1 MKQFFQTGK
10 PILKITAA
18 VLLVLAAASLVGA
31 ATYAWHILS
40 VAPEAGG
47 MQITIG
53 AAKVIQV
60 APDVTA
66 ADGSHAPGTFGDTLD
81 ITKDANYGYLN
92 GLAGLT
98 PVSTADGVHWYL
110 PQYGDAAD
118 GMEEPTAFTEDENLA
133 HANLPAEQAAA
144 AQEGSY
150 YYMDFWVSAPEDFNL
165 RLAAGDSKSAGS
177 YALTL
182 PLPQKSAEGV
192 WTLSYDDAGLAAQKC
207 LRLGFQTGLDSDE
220 GTSFLIYEPNGT
232 DGGGTYKVTTPRSAA
247 GETDDI
253 RGHLTVQQTSQ
264 WKPGSLNNAF
274 ARFVKSADTD
284 LLNMEALAV
293 ARQFYTKALRGQYR
307 PYVTSGQFYQRAADL
322 YENAENAENAPI
334 SGAATDGVILRLKA
348 NEPQRIRLFVWL
360 EGQDA
365 DCINDAQNALL
376 GIHLELAGS
385 DQ

>member
-47 MQITIG
+47 MQITVG

-81 ITKDANYGYLN
+81 ITKDANYDYFN

-118 GMEEPTAFTEDENLA
+118 GMEGPTAFTEDENLA

-182 PLPQKSAEGV
+182 PLPQKSAEGG

-207 LRLGFQTGLDSDE
+207 LRLGFLTGLDSDE
-220 GTSFLIYEPNGT
+220 GTSFLIYEPNST
-232 DGGGTYKVTTPRSAA
+232 DSGTYTVTTPRSAA
-247 GETDDI
+247 GETGDI
-253 RGHLTVQQTSQ
+253 SGHLTVQQTSQ
-264 WKPGSLNNAF
+264 WKQESLNNAF
-274 ARFVKSADTD
+274 AQFAESSDTD

-293 ARQFYTKALRGQYR
+293 ARQFYTKALGGQYR

-322 YENAENAENAPI
+322 YENAENAPI
-334 SGAATDGVILRLKA
+334 SGAAADGVILRLKA

>member
-60 APDVTA
+60 APDVAA
-66 ADGSHAPGTFGDTLD
+66 ADGSHTYGTFGDTLD
-81 ITKDANYGYLN
+81 ITKDANYSYLN
-92 GLAGLT
+92 KLAGLT

-118 GMEEPTAFTEDENLA
+118 GTEGPTAFTEEQNLA
-133 HANLPAEQAAA
+133 HANLPAKQAAA

-192 WTLSYDDAGLAAQKC
+192 WTLDYNAGLAAQKC
-207 LRLGFQTGLDSDE
+207 LRLGFLTGLDSDE
-220 GTSFLIYEPNGT
+220 GISFLIYEPNGT
-232 DGGGTYKVTTPRSAA
+232 DGGTYTVTKPQTAA
-247 GETDDI
+247 GETGDI

-264 WKPGSLNNAF
+264 WKPESLNNAF
-274 ARFVKSADTD
+274 AQFVASADKD
-284 LLNMEALAV
+284 LLNKEALTV

-322 YENAENAENAPI
+322 YKNAASAPT
-334 SGAATDGVILRLKA
+334 SGAAADGVILRLKA

-385 DQ
+385 NQ

>member
-53 AAKVIQV
+53 AAKVIRV
-60 APDVTA
+60 APDVAA

-81 ITKDANYGYLN
+81 ITKDANYAYLN
-92 GLAGLT
+92 KLAGLT

-110 PQYGDAAD
+110 PRYGDAAD
-118 GMEEPTAFTEDENLA
+118 GTEGPTAFTEEKDLA
-133 HANLPAEQAAA
+133 HANVTDETV

-182 PLPQKSAEGV
+182 PLPQKRGESA
-192 WTLSYDDAGLAAQKC
+192 WALDYNAGLAAQKC
-207 LRLGFQTGLDSDE
+207 LRLGFLTGLDGSE

-232 DGGGTYKVTTPRSAA
+232 DGGTYTVTTPQTGAE
-247 GETDDI
+247 ETGDA
-253 RGHLTVQQTSQ
+253 RGHLTVQKTSH
-264 WKPGSLNNAF
+264 WKQETLDDAF
-274 ARFVKSADTD
+274 AQFVKAADAD
-284 LLNMEALAV
+284 LLNKDALAV
-293 ARQFYTKALRGQYR
+293 ARQFYTKALGGQYR
-307 PYVTSGQFYQRAADL
+307 PYVNSGQFYQHAADL
-322 YENAENAENAPI
+322 YENAENAASAPA
-334 SGAATDGVILRLKA
+334 SGASADGVILRLKA
-348 NEPQRIRLFVWL
+348 NQPQRIRLFVWL
-360 EGQDA
+360 EGQDT

>member
-60 APDVTA
+60 APDMA

-81 ITKDANYGYLN
+81 ITKDANYDYLN

-118 GMEEPTAFTEDENLA
+118 GTEGPTAFTEDKELA
-133 HANLPAEQAAA
+133 HANVTDETA

-182 PLPQKSAEGV
+182 PLPQKSGEGV
-192 WTLSYDDAGLAAQKC
+192 WALSYDDAGLAAQKC
-207 LRLGFQTGLDSDE
+207 LRLGFLTGLDGGE
-220 GTSFLIYEPNGT
+220 ESFLIYEPNGT
-232 DGGGTYKVTTPRSAA
+232 DGGGTYKVTTPQSAA

-264 WKPGSLNNAF
+264 WKPESLNNAF
-274 ARFVKSADTD
+274 TQFAESADTD

>member
-47 MQITIG
+47 MQITVG

-81 ITKDANYGYLN
+81 ITKDANYDYLN

-98 PVSTADGVHWYL
+98 PVSTTDGVHWYL

-118 GMEEPTAFTEDENLA
+118 GMEGPTAFTEDQNLA

-207 LRLGFQTGLDSDE
+207 LRLGFLTGLDSDE

-232 DGGGTYKVTTPRSAA
+232 DGGSTYKVTTPQSAA
-247 GETDDI
+247 EETGDI
-253 RGHLTVQQTSQ
+253 SGHLTVQQTSQ
-264 WKPGSLNNAF
+264 WKPESLNKAF
-274 ARFVKSADTD
+274 AQFAASADED
-284 LLNMEALAV
+284 LLNKDALAV
-293 ARQFYTKALRGQYR
+293 ARQFYTKALGGQYR

-322 YENAENAENAPI
+322 YENAENAPI

>member
-60 APDVTA
+60 APDVA
-66 ADGSHAPGTFGDTLD
+66 ADGSHTPGTFGDTLD
-81 ITKDANYGYLN
+81 ITKDANYDYLN

-98 PVSTADGVHWYL
+98 PVSTADGVYWYL

-118 GMEEPTAFTEDENLA
+118 GTEGPTAFTEEKDLA
-133 HANLPAEQAAA
+133 HANVTDETV

-182 PLPQKSAEGV
+182 PLPQKSAEDV
-192 WTLSYDDAGLAAQKC
+192 WTLDYTAGLAAQKC
-207 LRLGFQTGLDSDE
+207 LRLGFLTGLDSDK

-232 DGGGTYKVTTPRSAA
+232 DGGTYTVTTPRTAA
-247 GETDDI
+247 GESDDI
-253 RGHLTVQQTSQ
+253 SDRLTVQKTSQ
-264 WKPGSLNNAF
+264 WKPESLNDAF
-274 ARFVKSADTD
+274 ARFLESADEG
-284 LLNMEALAV
+284 LLNKDALAV
-293 ARQFYTKALRGQYR
+293 ARQFYIKALGGQYR

-322 YENAENAENAPI
+322 YENAENAPI

-348 NEPQRIRLFVWL
+348 NQPQRIRLFVWL

>member
-60 APDVTA
+60 APDVAA

-81 ITKDANYGYLN
+81 ITKDANYDYLN

-118 GMEEPTAFTEDENLA
+118 RTEGPTAFTEEKDLA
-133 HANLPAEQAAA
+133 HANVTDETA

-182 PLPQKSAEGV
+182 PLPQRSGEGV
-192 WTLSYDDAGLAAQKC
+192 WALSYDNAALAAQKC
-207 LRLGFQTGLDSDE
+207 LRLGFLTGLDGGE
-220 GTSFLIYEPNGT
+220 ESFLIYEPNGT
-232 DGGGTYKVTTPRSAA
+232 DGGTYTVTTPQSAA
-247 GETDDI
+247 GETGDVHD
-253 RGHLTVQQTSQ
+253 RLTVQKTSH
-264 WKPGSLNNAF
+264 WKQETLDDAF
-274 ARFVKSADTD
+274 AQFVKAADKDGSD
-284 LLNMEALAV
+284 LLNKDALAV
-293 ARQFYTKALRGQYR
+293 ARQFYTKALGGQYR
-307 PYVTSGQFYQRAADL
+307 PYVTSGQFYQHAADL
-322 YENAENAENAPI
+322 YENAENAPI
-334 SGAATDGVILRLKA
+334 SGAATDGMILRLKA

-365 DCINDAQNALL
+365 DCTNDAQNALL

>member
-47 MQITIG
+47 MQITVG

-66 ADGSHAPGTFGDTLD
+66 AGSHVPGTFGDTLD
-81 ITKDANYGYLN
+81 ITKDANYDYLN

-110 PQYGDAAD
+110 PQYGAAAD
-118 GMEEPTAFTEDENLA
+118 GTEGPTAFTEEQNLA

-182 PLPQKSAEGV
+182 PLPQKSGEGV
-192 WTLSYDDAGLAAQKC
+192 WALDYNAGLAAQKC
-207 LRLGFQTGLDSDE
+207 LRLGFLTGLDSDE

-232 DGGGTYKVTTPRSAA
+232 DGVTYTVTTPQSAVE
-247 GETDDI
+247 ETGDI
-253 RGHLTVQQTSQ
+253 SGHLTVQQTSQ
-264 WKPGSLNNAF
+264 WKPQLLNNAF
-274 ARFVKSADTD
+274 AQFVKSADTD

-293 ARQFYTKALRGQYR
+293 ARQFYTKALGGQYR

-322 YENAENAENAPI
+322 YENAASAPT
-334 SGAATDGVILRLKA
+334 SGAAADGVILRLKA

-385 DQ
+385 NQ

>member
-60 APDVTA
+60 APDVVA
-66 ADGSHAPGTFGDTLD
+66 ADGSHTHGTFGDTLD
-81 ITKDANYGYLN
+81 ITKDANYAYLN

-118 GMEEPTAFTEDENLA
+118 GTEGPTAFTEDKELA
-133 HANLPAEQAAA
+133 HANVTDETA

-182 PLPQKSAEGV
+182 PLPQKSGEGV
-192 WTLSYDDAGLAAQKC
+192 WALDYNAGLAAQKC
-207 LRLGFQTGLDSDE
+207 LRLGFLTGLDGGE
-220 GTSFLIYEPNGT
+220 ESFLIYEPNGT
-232 DGGGTYKVTTPRSAA
+232 DGGTYTVTTPQSAA
-247 GETDDI
+247 GETGDVHD
-253 RGHLTVQQTSQ
+253 RLTVQKTSQ
-264 WKPGSLNNAF
+264 WKSESLNNAF
-274 ARFVKSADTD
+274 AQFVASADED
-284 LLNMEALAV
+284 LLNKDALTV
-293 ARQFYTKALRGQYR
+293 ARQFYTEKLNGLYR

-348 NEPQRIRLFVWL
+348 NQPQRIRLFVWL
-360 EGQDA
+360 EGQDV
-365 DCINDAQNALL
+365 DCTNDAQNALL

>member
-60 APDVTA
+60 APDVAA

-81 ITKDANYGYLN
+81 ITKDANYSYLN
-92 GLAGLT
+92 KLAGLT

-118 GMEEPTAFTEDENLA
+118 GTEGPTAFTEEKDLA
-133 HANLPAEQAAA
+133 HANVTDETV

-192 WTLSYDDAGLAAQKC
+192 WALDYNAGLAAQKC
-207 LRLGFQTGLDSDE
+207 LRLGFLTGLDSDE

-232 DGGGTYKVTTPRSAA
+232 DGGTYTVTTPQSAA
-247 GETDDI
+247 GETGDVHD
-253 RGHLTVQQTSQ
+253 RLTVQKTSQ
-264 WKPGSLNNAF
+264 WKPESLNDAF
-274 ARFVKSADTD
+274 ARFLESADEG
-284 LLNMEALAV
+284 LLNKDALAV
-293 ARQFYTKALRGQYR
+293 ARQFYTEKLNGQYR

-322 YENAENAENAPI
+322 YENAENAPI

-348 NEPQRIRLFVWL
+348 NQPQRIRLFVWL

>member
-60 APDVTA
+60 APDVAA

-81 ITKDANYGYLN
+81 ITKDANYDYLN

-110 PQYGDAAD
+110 PQYGAAAD
-118 GMEEPTAFTEDENLA
+118 GTEGPTAFTEEQNLA
-133 HANLPAEQAAA
+133 HANVTDETV

-182 PLPQKSAEGV
+182 PLPQKSGESA
-192 WTLSYDDAGLAAQKC
+192 WALDYNAGLAAQKC
-207 LRLGFQTGLDSDE
+207 LRLGFLTGLDGSE

-232 DGGGTYKVTTPRSAA
+232 DGGTYTVTIPQSAA
-247 GETDDI
+247 GETGDVRD
-253 RGHLTVQQTSQ
+253 RLTVQKTSH
-264 WKPGSLNNAF
+264 WKPESLNNAF
-274 ARFVKSADTD
+274 EKFVASADAD
-284 LLNMEALAV
+284 LLNKDALAV
-293 ARQFYTKALRGQYR
+293 ARQFYTEKLNGLYR
-307 PYVTSGQFYQRAADL
+307 PYVNSGKFYQRAADL
-322 YENAENAENAPI
+322 YENAENAASAPA
-334 SGAATDGVILRLKA
+334 SGAAADGVILHLKA
-348 NEPQRIRLFVWL
+348 NQPQRIRLFVWL
-360 EGQDA
+360 EGEDA
-365 DCINDAQNALL
+365 DCTNDAQNALL

>member
-60 APDVTA
+60 APDVAA

-81 ITKDANYGYLN
+81 ITKDANYDYLN

-110 PQYGDAAD
+110 PQYGAAAD
-118 GMEEPTAFTEDENLA
+118 GTEGPTAFTEEQNLA
-133 HANLPAEQAAA
+133 HANVTDETV

-182 PLPQKSAEGV
+182 PLPQRSGEGV
-192 WTLSYDDAGLAAQKC
+192 WALSYDNAALAAQKC
-207 LRLGFQTGLDSDE
+207 LRLGFLTGLDSDE

-232 DGGGTYKVTTPRSAA
+232 DGGTYTVTTPQTAA
-247 GETDDI
+247 GKSDDV
-253 RGHLTVQQTSQ
+253 RDRLTVQQTSQ
-264 WKPGSLNNAF
+264 WKPESLNNAF
-274 ARFVKSADTD
+274 AQFVASADED
-284 LLNMEALAV
+284 LLNKDALAV
-293 ARQFYTKALRGQYR
+293 ARQFYTKALGGQYR

-322 YENAENAENAPI
+322 YENAENAPI

-348 NEPQRIRLFVWL
+348 NQPQRIRLFVWL

>member
-40 VAPEAGG
+40 VAPETGG

-60 APDVTA
+60 APDVA
-66 ADGSHAPGTFGDTLD
+66 ADGSHAPGMFGDTLD
-81 ITKDANYGYLN
+81 ITKDANYDYLN

-118 GMEEPTAFTEDENLA
+118 GTEGPTAFTEEQNLA
-133 HANLPAEQAAA
+133 HANVTDETA

-192 WTLSYDDAGLAAQKC
+192 WALDYNAGLAAQKC
-207 LRLGFQTGLDSDE
+207 LRLGFLTGLDGGE
-220 GTSFLIYEPNGT
+220 GSFLIYEPNGT
-232 DGGGTYKVTTPRSAA
+232 DGGTYTVTTPQSAA
-247 GETDDI
+247 GETGDVHD
-253 RGHLTVQQTSQ
+253 RLTVQKTSH
-264 WKPGSLNNAF
+264 WKQETLDDAF
-274 ARFVKSADTD
+274 AQFVKAADKDGSD
-284 LLNMEALAV
+284 LLNKDALAV
-293 ARQFYTKALRGQYR
+293 ARQFYTKALGGQYR
-307 PYVTSGQFYQRAADL
+307 PYVTSGQFYQHAADL
-322 YENAENAENAPI
+322 YENAENAPI
-334 SGAATDGVILRLKA
+334 SGAATDGMILRLKA

-365 DCINDAQNALL
+365 DCTNDAQNALL

>member
-47 MQITIG
+47 MQITVG

-66 ADGSHAPGTFGDTLD
+66 ADGSHTYGTFGDTLD
-81 ITKDANYGYLN
+81 ITKDANYDYLN

-118 GMEEPTAFTEDENLA
+118 GMEGPTAFTEDEDLA
-133 HANLPAEQAAA
+133 HANLPTEQAAA

-182 PLPQKSAEGV
+182 PLPQKSAEGGV
-192 WTLSYDDAGLAAQKC
+192 SLSYDDAGLAAQKC
-207 LRLGFQTGLDSDE
+207 LRLGFLTGLDSDE

-232 DGGGTYKVTTPRSAA
+232 DGGTYTVTTPRSAA
-247 GETDDI
+247 GETGDI

-264 WKPGSLNNAF
+264 WKPESLNNAF
-274 ARFVKSADTD
+274 AQFVASADKD
-284 LLNMEALAV
+284 LLNMEALAL
-293 ARQFYTKALRGQYR
+293 ARQFYTKALGGQYR

-322 YENAENAENAPI
+322 YKNAASAPT
-334 SGAATDGVILRLKA
+334 SGAAADGVILRLKA

>member
-47 MQITIG
+47 MQITVG

-60 APDVTA
+60 APDVA
-66 ADGSHAPGTFGDTLD
+66 ADGSHTHGTFGDTLD
-81 ITKDANYGYLN
+81 ITKDANYDYLN

-110 PQYGDAAD
+110 PQYGAAAD
-118 GMEEPTAFTEDENLA
+118 GTEGPTAFTEEQNLA
-133 HANLPAEQAAA
+133 HANVTDEKV

-182 PLPQKSAEGV
+182 PLPQRSGEGV
-192 WTLSYDDAGLAAQKC
+192 WTLSYDNAALAAQKC
-207 LRLGFQTGLDSDE
+207 LRLGFLTGLDGGE
-220 GTSFLIYEPNGT
+220 ESFLIYEPNGT
-232 DGGGTYKVTTPRSAA
+232 DNGTYTVTRPRTAA
-247 GETDDI
+247 GESDDI
-253 RGHLTVQQTSQ
+253 SDRLTVQKTSQ
-264 WKPGSLNNAF
+264 WRQEPLDRMFAQFVETANKDGS
-274 ARFVKSADTD
+274 D
-284 LLNMEALAV
+284 LLSQDALTV
-293 ARQFYTKALRGQYR
+293 ARQFYTEKLNGLYR
-307 PYVTSGQFYQRAADL
+307 PYVNSGQFYQRAADL
-322 YENAENAENAPI
+322 YESAENAENAPI

-348 NEPQRIRLFVWL
+348 NQPQRIRLFVWL

-365 DCINDAQNALL
+365 DCTNDAQNALL

>member
-60 APDVTA
+60 APDVAA

-81 ITKDANYGYLN
+81 ITKDANYDYLN

-110 PQYGDAAD
+110 PQYGAAAD
-118 GMEEPTAFTEDENLA
+118 GTEGPTAFTEEQNLA

-182 PLPQKSAEGV
+182 PLPQKSGEGV
-192 WTLSYDDAGLAAQKC
+192 WALDYNAGLAAQKC
-207 LRLGFQTGLDSDE
+207 LRLGFLTGFDVGE
-220 GTSFLIYEPNGT
+220 ETSFLIYEPNGT
-232 DGGGTYKVTTPRSAA
+232 DDGTYTVTTPQTAA
-247 GETDDI
+247 GESDDI
-253 RGHLTVQQTSQ
+253 RDRLTVQKTSH
-264 WKPGSLNNAF
+264 WKQETLDDAF
-274 ARFVKSADTD
+274 AQFVKAADKDGSD
-284 LLNMEALAV
+284 LLNKDALAV
-293 ARQFYTKALRGQYR
+293 ARQFYTKALGGQYR
-307 PYVTSGQFYQRAADL
+307 PYVNSGQFYQHAADL
-322 YENAENAENAPI
+322 YENAENAPI

-348 NEPQRIRLFVWL
+348 NQPQRIRLFVWL

>member
-10 PILKITAA
+10 SILKITAA

-60 APDVTA
+60 APDVAA
-66 ADGSHAPGTFGDTLD
+66 ADGSHTYGTFGDTLD
-81 ITKDANYGYLN
+81 ITKDANYDYLN

-118 GMEEPTAFTEDENLA
+118 GTEGPTAFTEEQNLA
-133 HANLPAEQAAA
+133 HANLPAKQAAA

-182 PLPQKSAEGV
+182 PLPQKSAEGG

-207 LRLGFQTGLDSDE
+207 LRLGFLTGLDSDE

-232 DGGGTYKVTTPRSAA
+232 DGRTYKVTTPQSAA
-247 GETDDI
+247 GETGDI

-264 WKPGSLNNAF
+264 WKPESLNNAF
-274 ARFVKSADTD
+274 TQFAESADTD

-322 YENAENAENAPI
+322 YENAENAPI

>member
-60 APDVTA
+60 APDVAA

-81 ITKDANYGYLN
+81 ITKDANYDYLN

-118 GMEEPTAFTEDENLA
+118 GTEGPTAFTEDKELA
-133 HANLPAEQAAA
+133 HANVTDETA

-182 PLPQKSAEGV
+182 PLPQKSGEGV
-192 WTLSYDDAGLAAQKC
+192 WALDYNAGLAAQKC
-207 LRLGFQTGLDSDE
+207 LRLGFLTGLDGGE
-220 GTSFLIYEPNGT
+220 ESFLIYEPNGT
-232 DGGGTYKVTTPRSAA
+232 DGGTYTVTTPQSAA
-247 GETDDI
+247 GETGDVHD
-253 RGHLTVQQTSQ
+253 RLTVQKTSQ
-264 WKPGSLNNAF
+264 WKSESLNNAF
-274 ARFVKSADTD
+274 AQFVASADED
-284 LLNMEALAV
+284 LLNKDALTV
-293 ARQFYTKALRGQYR
+293 ARQFYTEKLNGLYR

-348 NEPQRIRLFVWL
+348 NQPQRIRLFVWL
-360 EGQDA
+360 EGQDV
-365 DCINDAQNALL
+365 DCTNDAQNALL

>member
-47 MQITIG
+47 MQITVG

-66 ADGSHAPGTFGDTLD
+66 TDGSHAPGTFGDTLD
-81 ITKDANYGYLN
+81 ITKDANYDYLN

-98 PVSTADGVHWYL
+98 PVSTAGGVHWYL

-118 GMEEPTAFTEDENLA
+118 GMEGPTAFTEDENLA

-182 PLPQKSAEGV
+182 PLPQKSAEDV
-192 WTLSYDDAGLAAQKC
+192 WALSYDDAGLAAQKC
-207 LRLGFQTGLDSDE
+207 LRLGFLTGLDSDE

-232 DGGGTYKVTTPRSAA
+232 DGGSTYKVTTPQSAA

-274 ARFVKSADTD
+274 AQFVKSAGTD

-293 ARQFYTKALRGQYR
+293 ARQFYTKALGGQYR

>member
-47 MQITIG
+47 MQITVG

-81 ITKDANYGYLN
+81 ITKDANYDYLN

-118 GMEEPTAFTEDENLA
+118 GMEGPTAFTEDQNLA

-182 PLPQKSAEGV
+182 PLPQKSAEGG

-207 LRLGFQTGLDSDE
+207 LRLGFLTGLDSDE

-232 DGGGTYKVTTPRSAA
+232 DGGGTYKVTTPQSAA
-247 GETDDI
+247 EETGDI
-253 RGHLTVQQTSQ
+253 SGHLTVQQTSQ
-264 WKPGSLNNAF
+264 WKPESLNNAF
-274 ARFVKSADTD
+274 TQFAASAGTD

-322 YENAENAENAPI
+322 YENAENAPI

-348 NEPQRIRLFVWL
+348 NEPQRIRLFAWL

>member
-60 APDVTA
+60 APDVAA

-81 ITKDANYGYLN
+81 ITKDANYAYLN

-98 PVSTADGVHWYL
+98 PVSTADGEHWYL

-118 GMEEPTAFTEDENLA
+118 GTEGPTAFTEEQNLA

-182 PLPQKSAEGV
+182 PLPQRSGEGG
-192 WTLSYDDAGLAAQKC
+192 WALDYTAGLAAQKC
-207 LRLGFQTGLDSDE
+207 LRLGFLTGLDSDK

-232 DGGGTYKVTTPRSAA
+232 DGGTYTVTTPRTAA
-247 GETDDI
+247 GESDDI
-253 RGHLTVQQTSQ
+253 SDRLTVQKTSQ
-264 WKPGSLNNAF
+264 WKPESLNDAF
-274 ARFVKSADTD
+274 ARFLESADEG
-284 LLNMEALAV
+284 LLNKDALAV
-293 ARQFYTKALRGQYR
+293 ARQFYIKALGGQYR

-322 YENAENAENAPI
+322 YENAENAPI

-348 NEPQRIRLFVWL
+348 NQPQRIRLFVWL

-385 DQ
+385 DR

>member
-60 APDVTA
+60 APDVAA

-81 ITKDANYGYLN
+81 ITKDANYDYLN

-110 PQYGDAAD
+110 PQYGAAAD
-118 GMEEPTAFTEDENLA
+118 GTEGPTAFTEEKDLA
-133 HANLPAEQAAA
+133 HANVTDETV

-182 PLPQKSAEGV
+182 PLPQKSGEGV
-192 WTLSYDDAGLAAQKC
+192 WTLDYNAGLAAQKC
-207 LRLGFQTGLDSDE
+207 LRLGFLTGLDGDE

-232 DGGGTYKVTTPRSAA
+232 DGGTYTVTTPQTGAE
-247 GETDDI
+247 ETGDVRD
-253 RGHLTVQQTSQ
+253 RLTVQKTSQ
-264 WKPGSLNNAF
+264 WKPESLDYAF
-274 ARFVKSADTD
+274 EQFVAFADTD
-284 LLNMEALAV
+284 LLNKDALTV
-293 ARQFYTKALRGQYR
+293 ARQFYTEKLNGLYR
-307 PYVTSGQFYQRAADL
+307 PYVNSGQFYQRAADL
-322 YENAENAENAPI
+322 YENAENAPI

-348 NEPQRIRLFVWL
+348 NQPQRIRLFVWL

>member
-60 APDVTA
+60 APDVAA

-81 ITKDANYGYLN
+81 ITKDANYDYLN

-110 PQYGDAAD
+110 PQYGAAD
-118 GMEEPTAFTEDENLA
+118 DGTEGPTAFTEDKKLA
-133 HANLPAEQAAA
+133 HANVTDETA

-182 PLPQKSAEGV
+182 PLPQKSGEGV
-192 WTLSYDDAGLAAQKC
+192 WTLDYNAGLAAQKC
-207 LRLGFQTGLDSDE
+207 LRLGFLTGLDGGE
-220 GTSFLIYEPNGT
+220 ESFLIYEPNGT
-232 DGGGTYKVTTPRSAA
+232 DGDTYTVTTPKTAA
-247 GETDDI
+247 GETGDVSD
-253 RGHLTVQQTSQ
+253 HLTVQQTPQ
-264 WKPGSLNNAF
+264 WKRETLDRMF
-274 ARFVKSADTD
+274 AQFVETASKDDSD
-284 LLNMEALAV
+284 LLSQDTLTV
-293 ARQFYTKALRGQYR
+293 ARQFYTEKLNGQYR
-307 PYVTSGQFYQRAADL
+307 PYVNSGQFYQHAADL
-322 YENAENAENAPI
+322 YENAENAPI

-348 NEPQRIRLFVWL
+348 NQPQRIRLFVWL

-385 DQ
+385 NQ

>member
-60 APDVTA
+60 APDVA
-66 ADGSHAPGTFGDTLD
+66 ADGSHAPGMFGDTLD
-81 ITKDANYGYLN
+81 ITKDANYDYLN

-118 GMEEPTAFTEDENLA
+118 GTEGPTAFTEDKELA
-133 HANLPAEQAAA
+133 HANVTDETA

-182 PLPQKSAEGV
+182 PLPQKSGEGV
-192 WTLSYDDAGLAAQKC
+192 WALDYNAGLAAQKC
-207 LRLGFQTGLDSDE
+207 LRLGFLTGLDGGE
-220 GTSFLIYEPNGT
+220 ESFLIYEPNGT
-232 DGGGTYKVTTPRSAA
+232 DGGTYTVTTPQSAA
-247 GETDDI
+247 GETGDVHD
-253 RGHLTVQQTSQ
+253 RLTVQKTSQ
-264 WKPGSLNNAF
+264 WKSESLNNAF
-274 ARFVKSADTD
+274 AQFVASADED
-284 LLNMEALAV
+284 LLNKDALTV
-293 ARQFYTKALRGQYR
+293 ARQFYTEKLNGLYR

-348 NEPQRIRLFVWL
+348 NQPQRIRLFVWL
-360 EGQDA
+360 EGQDV
-365 DCINDAQNALL
+365 DCTNDAQNALL

>member
-118 GMEEPTAFTEDENLA
+118 GMEGPTAFTEDENLA

-182 PLPQKSAEGV
+182 PLPQKSAEDV
-192 WTLSYDDAGLAAQKC
+192 WALSYDDAGLAAQKC
-207 LRLGFQTGLDSDE
+207 LRLGFLTGLDSDE

-232 DGGGTYKVTTPRSAA
+232 DGGSTYKVTTPQSAA
-247 GETDDI
+247 GETGDI

-264 WKPGSLNNAF
+264 WKSESLNNAF
-274 ARFVKSADTD
+274 AQFVKSAGTD

-293 ARQFYTKALRGQYR
+293 ARQFYTKALGGQYR

-322 YENAENAENAPI
+322 YENAENAPI

>member
-60 APDVTA
+60 APDVAA

-81 ITKDANYGYLN
+81 ITKDANYDYLN

-118 GMEEPTAFTEDENLA
+118 GTEGPTAFTEEKDLA
-133 HANLPAEQAAA
+133 HANVTDETVAK
-144 AQEGSY
+144 EGSY

-182 PLPQKSAEGV
+182 PLPQRSGEGG
-192 WTLSYDDAGLAAQKC
+192 WALDYNAGLAAQKC
-207 LRLGFQTGLDSDE
+207 LRLGFLTGLDSDE

-232 DGGGTYKVTTPRSAA
+232 DGGTYTVTTPQSAA
-247 GETDDI
+247 VETGDVRD
-253 RGHLTVQQTSQ
+253 RLTVQKTSQ
-264 WKPGSLNNAF
+264 WKRESLDDAF
-274 ARFVKSADTD
+274 AQFVKAADKDGSD
-284 LLNMEALAV
+284 LLNKDALAV
-293 ARQFYTKALRGQYR
+293 ARQFYTKALGGQYR

-322 YENAENAENAPI
+322 YENAENAENAES

-348 NEPQRIRLFVWL
+348 NQPQRIRLFVWL

-365 DCINDAQNALL
+365 DCTNDAQNALL

>member
-47 MQITIG
+47 MQITVG

-66 ADGSHAPGTFGDTLD
+66 AGSHVPGTFGDTLD
-81 ITKDANYGYLN
+81 ITKDANYDYLN

-110 PQYGDAAD
+110 PQYGAAAD
-118 GMEEPTAFTEDENLA
+118 GTEGPTAFTEEKDLA
-133 HANLPAEQAAA
+133 HANVTDETV

-182 PLPQKSAEGV
+182 PLPQKSGEGV
-192 WTLSYDDAGLAAQKC
+192 WTLDYNAGLAAQKC
-207 LRLGFQTGLDSDE
+207 LRLGFLTGLDGDE

-232 DGGGTYKVTTPRSAA
+232 DGGTYTVTTPQTGAE
-247 GETDDI
+247 ETGDVRD
-253 RGHLTVQQTSQ
+253 RLTVQKTSQ
-264 WKPGSLNNAF
+264 WKPESLDYAF
-274 ARFVKSADTD
+274 EQFVAFADTD
-284 LLNMEALAV
+284 LLNKDALTV
-293 ARQFYTKALRGQYR
+293 ARQFYTEKLNGLYR
-307 PYVTSGQFYQRAADL
+307 PYVNSGQFYQRAADL
-322 YENAENAENAPI
+322 YENAENAPI

-348 NEPQRIRLFVWL
+348 NQPQRIRLFVWL

>member
-1 MKQFFQTGK
+1 MKYFFQTGR

-60 APDVTA
+60 APDVVTG
-66 ADGSHAPGTFGDTLD
+66 DKHEPGIFGDTLD
-81 ITKDANYGYLN
+81 ITKNANYDYLN
-92 GLAGLT
+92 KLAGLT

-110 PQYGDAAD
+110 PQYGDADAAD
-118 GMEEPTAFTEDENLA
+118 GTEGPTAFTEDKELA
-133 HANLPAEQAAA
+133 HANLPAKQAAA

-150 YYMDFWVSAPEDFNL
+150 YYMDFWVSAPEDFDL
-165 RLAAGDSKSAGS
+165 RLAAGDSQSAGS

-182 PLPQKSAEGV
+182 PLPERSETG
-192 WTLSYDDAGLAAQKC
+192 WTLDYTAGLAAQKC
-207 LRLGFQTGLDSDE
+207 LRLGFQTGFDGKES
-220 GTSFLIYEPNGT
+220 SFLIYEPNGT
-232 DGGGTYKVTTPRSAA
+232 DDGTYTVTTPQTAA
-247 GETDDI
+247 GETGDI
-253 RGHLTVQQTSQ
+253 SDRLTVQQTSQ
-264 WKPGSLNNAF
+264 WKRESLNNAF
-274 ARFVKSADTD
+274 AQFVNDADAD
-284 LLNMEALAV
+284 LLNQDALAV
-293 ARQFYTKALRGQYR
+293 ARQFYTEKLNGLYR
-307 PYVTSGQFYQRAADL
+307 PYVTSGQFYQHAADL
-322 YENAENAENAPI
+322 YDGDAASAPA
-334 SGAATDGVILRLKA
+334 SGAAADGVILRLKA

-365 DCINDAQNALL
+365 DCTNDAQNALL

>member
-60 APDVTA
+60 APDVAA

-81 ITKDANYGYLN
+81 ITKDANYDYLN

-110 PQYGDAAD
+110 PQYGAAAD
-118 GMEEPTAFTEDENLA
+118 GTEGPTAFTEEQNLA
-133 HANLPAEQAAA
+133 HANVTDETV

-207 LRLGFQTGLDSDE
+207 LRLGFLTGLDSDE

-232 DGGGTYKVTTPRSAA
+232 DGGSTYKVTTPQSAA
-247 GETDDI
+247 GETGDI
-253 RGHLTVQQTSQ
+253 SGHLTVQQTSQ
-264 WKPGSLNNAF
+264 WKSESLNNAF
-274 ARFVKSADTD
+274 AQFVKSAGTD

-293 ARQFYTKALRGQYR
+293 ARQFYTKALGGQYR

-322 YENAENAENAPI
+322 YENAENAPI

>member
-60 APDVTA
+60 APDVAA

-118 GMEEPTAFTEDENLA
+118 GTEGPTAFTEDKELA
-133 HANLPAEQAAA
+133 HANVTDETA

-182 PLPQKSAEGV
+182 PLPQKSGEGV
-192 WTLSYDDAGLAAQKC
+192 WALDYNAGLAAQKC
-207 LRLGFQTGLDSDE
+207 LRLGFLTGLDGGE
-220 GTSFLIYEPNGT
+220 ESFLIYEPNGT
-232 DGGGTYKVTTPRSAA
+232 DGGTYTVTTPQSAA
-247 GETDDI
+247 GETGDVHD
-253 RGHLTVQQTSQ
+253 RLTVQKTSQ
-264 WKPGSLNNAF
+264 WKSESLNNAF
-274 ARFVKSADTD
+274 AQFVASADED
-284 LLNMEALAV
+284 LLNKDALTV
-293 ARQFYTKALRGQYR
+293 ARQFYTEKLNGLYR

-348 NEPQRIRLFVWL
+348 NQPQRIRLFVWL
-360 EGQDA
+360 EGQDV
-365 DCINDAQNALL
+365 DCTNDAQNALL

>member
-60 APDVTA
+60 APDVAA

-81 ITKDANYGYLN
+81 ITKDANYAYLN

-118 GMEEPTAFTEDENLA
+118 GTEGPTAFAEEQNLA
-133 HANLPAEQAAA
+133 HANLPAEQAA

-192 WTLSYDDAGLAAQKC
+192 WTLDYTAGLAAQKC
-207 LRLGFQTGLDSDE
+207 LRLGFLTGLDGGE
-220 GTSFLIYEPNGT
+220 ESFLIYEPNGT
-232 DGGGTYKVTTPRSAA
+232 DGGTYTVTTPQSAA
-247 GETDDI
+247 GETGDVHD
-253 RGHLTVQQTSQ
+253 RLTVQKTSH
-264 WKPGSLNNAF
+264 WKQETLDDAF
-274 ARFVKSADTD
+274 AQFVKAADKDGSD
-284 LLNMEALAV
+284 LLNKDALAV
-293 ARQFYTKALRGQYR
+293 ARQFYTKALGGQYR
-307 PYVTSGQFYQRAADL
+307 PYVTSGQFYQHAADL
-322 YENAENAENAPI
+322 YENAENAPI

-348 NEPQRIRLFVWL
+348 NQPQRIRLFVWL